1 MENMGLSH
9 ILARFDQTTEKI
21 DEHEISDAI
30 RKYLNEQAPSSTSTE
45 LLAELMAFDFCED
58 YQDKDTGWGTYY
70 GPMAVWAT
78 LNHAISA
85 SDYVVGGT
93 LSLAGG

>member
-1 MENMGLSH
+1 
-9 ILARFDQTTEKI
+9 
-21 DEHEISDAI
+21 
-30 RKYLNEQAPSSTSTE
+30 
-45 LLAELMAFDFCED
+45 MAFDFCED

-70 GPMAVWAT
+70 GPTAVLAT

-85 SDYVVGGT
+85 SDYVVGDT